1 MKPTGV
7 ALVAVLFVSLAAPAH
22 TEETQMVVK
31 VGDHAVYWSEHKAKH
46 WENEHRNWTQRGGY
60 EGLRVP
66 DDQFAK
72 DFGSEHT
79 FLLSDL
85 PIRKV
90 SGGAEF
96 QVNGYWM
103 RVVDPWPESWPDGW
117 YSHDKVYVRT
127 GDGGYYLYNQYYA
140 KTPLALEFVTR

>member
-7 ALVAVLFVSLAAPAH
+7 TLSAVLFFSLATPAH
-22 TEETQMVVK
+22 SAETQMAVR
-31 VGDHAVYWSEHKAKH
+31 VGDQTVYWSQHRAKH

-60 EGLRVP
+60 VALRVSDEEFP
-66 DDQFAK
+66 RY
-72 DFGSEHT
+72 FGPEHT

-85 PIRKV
+85 PFRKV
-90 SGGAEF
+90 AGVAEV

-117 YSHDKVYVRT
+117 SCHDPVHVSP
-127 GDGGYYLYNQYYA
+127 GDGGYYLYNRYYP
-140 KTPLALEFVTR
+140 KTALALEFITR